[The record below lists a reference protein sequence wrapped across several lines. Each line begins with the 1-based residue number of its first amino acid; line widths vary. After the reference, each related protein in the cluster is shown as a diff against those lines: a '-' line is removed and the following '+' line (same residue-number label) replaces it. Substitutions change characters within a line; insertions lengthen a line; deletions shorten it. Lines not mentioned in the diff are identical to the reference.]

1 MKMKKNYLS
10 AVLLLAIIVIGC
22 QNEENEKKSLQ
33 KVKVEL
39 MTVMENGNSLQTGR
53 YSGTAE
59 EENATPLS
67 FSVAGTVK
75 SLKIHLGQQ
84 VASGQLIAELDPT
97 SMQSS
102 YNAAKASLGQAMDV
116 YNRMKSLYEKGS
128 LPEIKWVEAQ
138 SRLDQARSMEE
149 IAAKNLHD
157 CKLYAPYGGI
167 ISKKN
172 IEVGQNV
179 MPGTPVA
186 QLVTTSQLKVKIA
199 VPETE
204 ISAITIGQNAEMKVP
219 ALDGKILKGIV
230 EEKGIVANPL
240 SRSYDV
246 KIRVKDITA
255 GLMPGMVTEVSLL
268 SSESQVVSPCVI
280 PAGIVQLDE
289 HNNNFVWVNKDG
301 KATKRIIRCGD
312 FTANGVTVLS
322 GLNVGDEIIV
332 KGQQKV
338 CEGTEVCL

>member
-1 MKMKKNYLS
+1 MKRNYLP
-10 AVLLLAIIVIGC
+10 AALFLAMTVTGC
-22 QNEENEKKSLQ
+22 QNKESEEKNSQ
-33 KVKVEL
+33 QVKVEV
-39 MTVMENGNSLQTGR
+39 MTVTEEGSSLSTGR

-59 EENATPLS
+59 EENGTPLS
-67 FSVAGTVK
+67 FSVSGTVQT
-75 SLKIHLGQQ
+75 LEIHLGQR
-84 VASGQLIAELDPT
+84 VTSGQLIATLDPT

-116 YNRMKSLYEKGS
+116 YNRMKALHEKGS

-149 IAAKNLHD
+149 IAAKKLHD
-157 CKLYAPYGGI
+157 CKLYAPYSGV
-167 ISKKN
+167 ISKKS

-186 QLVTTSQLKVKIA
+186 QLVTASRLKVKIA

-204 ISAITIGQNAEMKVP
+204 IAAVTLGQQAKIQVP
-219 ALDGKILKGIV
+219 ALEGRVLTGIV

-246 KIRVKDITA
+246 KIRVKDA
-255 GLMPGMVTEVSLL
+255 ADGLMPGMVTEVSLL
-268 SSESQVVSPCVI
+268 STEVQTVSRCVI
-280 PAGIVQLDE
+280 PAHIVQLDE
-289 HNNNFVWVNKDG
+289 YNNNFVWVNDNG
-301 KATKRIIRCGD
+301 RATKRVIRCGG
-312 FTANGVTVLS
+312 FTADGVTVFS
-322 GLNVGDEIIV
+322 GLNAGEQIIV

-338 CEGTEVCL
+338 CEGTEVSL

>member
-1 MKMKKNYLS
+1 MKKIFLP
-10 AVLLLAIIVIGC
+10 IILILFFTAIGC
-22 QNEENEKKSLQ
+22 QNKEKVENSSQ
-33 KVKVEL
+33 QVKVEL
-39 MTVMENGNSLQTGR
+39 MTVREKGNCLLTGR
-53 YSGTAE
+53 YSGTVE
-59 EENATPLS
+59 EENGTPLS
-67 FSVAGTVK
+67 FSVSGTVQT
-75 SLKIHLGQQ
+75 LEIHLGQH
-84 VASGQLIAELDPT
+84 VSSGQLIATLDPT

-102 YNAAKASLGQAMDV
+102 YNAAKASLGQALDV
-116 YNRMKSLYEKGS
+116 HNRMKTLHEKGS
-128 LPEIKWVEAQ
+128 IPEIKWVEAQ

-157 CKLYAPYGGI
+157 CKLYAPYSGV

-268 SSESQVVSPCVI
+268 SSESQVVSPCII